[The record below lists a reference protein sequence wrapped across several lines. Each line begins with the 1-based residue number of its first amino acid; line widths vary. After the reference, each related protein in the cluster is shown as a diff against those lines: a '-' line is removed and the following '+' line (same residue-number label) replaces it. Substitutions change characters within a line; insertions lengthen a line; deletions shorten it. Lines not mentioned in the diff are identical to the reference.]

1 MIYRK
6 TVLENGLRVI
16 TEAWPHTEAASV
28 GIWVRTGSRD
38 ERPEENGL
46 SHFIEHLVFKG
57 TRRRSA
63 LDIVREIESVGGTI
77 NAFTAKE
84 YTCFH
89 AKVLDKDL
97 PLALDVLC
105 DLLTEPLFDPV
116 ELEKERMVILQ
127 EIKMADDVPDDHIY
141 DLFHRSFW
149 GDHPLGLPIIGTK
162 ETVSSFSREQI
173 EGFFRRRYTPERMI
187 VAAAG
192 HIEHE
197 EVVRE
202 VEKRLGS
209 IPPSDDHRPEPRAEG
224 GKGGVGVEYRELEQ
238 VHLCLGVRGIP
249 YAHPNRFAG
258 YVLHTILGGNMS
270 SRLFQEIREKRGL
283 TYSVY
288 SFMNS
293 YRDSGV
299 LGVYA
304 GTTKE
309 ELDEVIDL
317 ILRELRRMK
326 AGEIE
331 EREVQVAKE
340 YLKGNM
346 VLALESSDGRMSRL
360 AKNEIYF
367 GRHIPLE
374 EALRELDR
382 VDVERVLE
390 ATREFFNASFNL
402 VLLGS
407 LKEEEVPLSETSL

>member
-202 VEKRLGS
+202 VERRLGS

>member
-407 LKEEEVPLSETSL
+407 LKEEEVHLSETSL

>member
-1 MIYRK
+1 VIYRK

-89 AKVLDKDL
+89 ARVLDKDL

-149 GDHPLGLPIIGTK
+149 GDHPLGFPIIGTK

-202 VEKRLGS
+202 VERRLGS

-326 AGEIE
+326 AGEVE

-390 ATREFFNASFNL
+390 ASREFFNASFNL

>member
-283 TYSVY
+283 T
-288 SFMNS
+288 
-293 YRDSGV
+293 
-299 LGVYA
+299 
-304 GTTKE
+304 
-309 ELDEVIDL
+309 
-317 ILRELRRMK
+317 
-326 AGEIE
+326 
-331 EREVQVAKE
+331 
-340 YLKGNM
+340 
-346 VLALESSDGRMSRL
+346 
-360 AKNEIYF
+360 
-367 GRHIPLE
+367 
-374 EALRELDR
+374 
-382 VDVERVLE
+382 
-390 ATREFFNASFNL
+390 
-402 VLLGS
+402 
-407 LKEEEVPLSETSL
+407 

>member
-149 GDHPLGLPIIGTK
+149 GDHPLGFPIIGTK

-202 VEKRLGS
+202 VERRLGS

-326 AGEIE
+326 AGEVE

-390 ATREFFNASFNL
+390 ASREFFNASFNL

>member
-6 TVLENGLRVI
+6 TVLENGVRVI

-63 LDIVREIESVGGTI
+63 FDIVREIESVGGTI

>member
-6 TVLENGLRVI
+6 TVLDNGLRVI

-28 GIWVRTGSRD
+28 GIWVITGSRD

-46 SHFIEHLVFKG
+46 SHFIEHMVFKG

-89 AKVLDKDL
+89 AKVLGKDL

-127 EIKMADDVPDDHIY
+127 EIKMAEDVPDDHIY

-149 GDHPLGLPIIGTK
+149 GDHPLGFPIIGTK

-173 EGFFRRRYTPERMI
+173 EEFFRRRYTPERMI

-192 HIEHE
+192 QIEHE
-197 EVVRE
+197 EVLRE
-202 VEKRLGS
+202 VERRLGS
-209 IPPSDDHRPEPRAEG
+209 IPPSDDHRPQQRAEG

-249 YAHPNRFAG
+249 YTHPNRFAG
-258 YVLHTILGGNMS
+258 YVLHTMLGGNMS

-317 ILRELRRMK
+317 ILRELRRMR

-367 GRHIPLE
+367 GRYIPLE

-407 LKEEEVPLSETSL
+407 LKEEEVHLSETSL

>member
-89 AKVLDKDL
+89 ARVLDKDL

-326 AGEIE
+326 AGEVE

-390 ATREFFNASFNL
+390 ASREFFNASFNL

>member
-89 AKVLDKDL
+89 ARVLDKDL

-149 GDHPLGLPIIGTK
+149 GDHPLGFPIIGTK

-202 VEKRLGS
+202 VERRLGS

-326 AGEIE
+326 AGEVE

-390 ATREFFNASFNL
+390 ASREFFNASFNL

>member
-89 AKVLDKDL
+89 ARVLDKDL

-202 VEKRLGS
+202 VERRLGS

-309 ELDEVIDL
+309 ELDEVIEL

-326 AGEIE
+326 AGEVE

-390 ATREFFNASFNL
+390 ASREFFNASFNL

>member
-1 MIYRK
+1 VIYRK

-28 GIWVRTGSRD
+28 GIWVITGSRD

-46 SHFIEHLVFKG
+46 SHFIEHMVFKG

-89 AKVLDKDL
+89 AKVLGKDL

-149 GDHPLGLPIIGTK
+149 GDHPLGFPIIGTK

-173 EGFFRRRYTPERMI
+173 EEFFRRRYTPERMI

-192 HIEHE
+192 QIEHE
-197 EVVRE
+197 EVLRE
-202 VEKRLGS
+202 VEIRLGS
-209 IPPSDDHRPEPRAEG
+209 IPPSDDHRPQQRAEG

-346 VLALESSDGRMSRL
+346 ALALESSDGRMSRL

>member
-202 VEKRLGS
+202 VERRLGS

-346 VLALESSDGRMSRL
+346 ALALESSDGRMSRL

>member
-1 MIYRK
+1 VIYRK

-407 LKEEEVPLSETSL
+407 LKEEEVHLSETSL

>member
-89 AKVLDKDL
+89 ARVLDKDL

-202 VEKRLGS
+202 VERRLGS

-326 AGEIE
+326 AGEVE

-390 ATREFFNASFNL
+390 ASREFFNASFNL

>member
-89 AKVLDKDL
+89 ARVLDKDL

-149 GDHPLGLPIIGTK
+149 GDHPLGFPIIGTK

-202 VEKRLGS
+202 VERRLGS

-317 ILRELRRMK
+317 ILWELRRMK
-326 AGEIE
+326 AGEVE

-390 ATREFFNASFNL
+390 ASREFFNASFNL

>member
-1 MIYRK
+1 VIYRK

-89 AKVLDKDL
+89 ARVLDKDL

-202 VEKRLGS
+202 VERRLGS

-326 AGEIE
+326 AGEVE

-390 ATREFFNASFNL
+390 ASREFFNASFNL

>member
-16 TEAWPHTEAASV
+16 TEVWPHTEAASV
-28 GIWVRTGSRD
+28 GIWVITGSRD

-46 SHFIEHLVFKG
+46 SHFIEHMVFKG

-89 AKVLDKDL
+89 AKVLGKDL

-127 EIKMADDVPDDHIY
+127 EIKMAEDVPDDHIY

-149 GDHPLGLPIIGTK
+149 GDHPLGFPIIGTK

-173 EGFFRRRYTPERMI
+173 DEFFRRRYTPERMI

-192 HIEHE
+192 QIEHE

-202 VEKRLGS
+202 VERRLGS
-209 IPPSDDHRPEPRAEG
+209 IPPSDDHRPQQMAEG

-331 EREVQVAKE
+331 EREVKVAKE

-367 GRHIPLE
+367 GRYIPLE

-382 VDVERVLE
+382 VDVARVLE

>member
-89 AKVLDKDL
+89 AKVLGKDL

-192 HIEHE
+192 QIEHE
-197 EVVRE
+197 EVVKE

-346 VLALESSDGRMSRL
+346 ALALESSDGRMSRL

-407 LKEEEVPLSETSL
+407 LKEEEVHLSETSL